1 MKEAEAVPEEIK
13 PDEIKG
19 RTDLRDELTI
29 TIDGAD
35 AKDLDDAI
43 SVKIKNGHTELT
55 VSIADVSYYVK
66 EDSALD
72 KEAYDRATS
81 VYLVDRV
88 IPMIPHRLSNGIC
101 SLNPEVDRLTLS
113 CRMEINER
121 GEVVKHDI
129 FDSVIHSNYRMTYD
143 AVNQIITEKDHDVRK
158 QYQEITPMLDL
169 AQDLSNRLIQ
179 MRKRR
184 GEIDFDISEA
194 KVLVNNE
201 GLPTDVVLRERG
213 EGERLIESFMLAANE
228 TVAEHFNKLEVPF
241 IYRVHEQP
249 KSDRLRQFFD
259 FITNFGIMI
268 KGTGEDI
275 HPSTLHPSKKKL
287 KVVLNKWLS
296 QQ

>member
-1 MKEAEAVPEEIK
+1 QSLGAVDGHKVLVQITKYADGTDNPEGHISAILGHKNDPGVDILSIIYQHGIEIEFPDNVLKEAEDVPEEIA
-13 PDEIKG
+13 PSEIEG
-19 RTDLRDELTI
+19 RRDLRNHLTI

-43 SVKIKNGHTELT
+43 AVKKLKNGNTELT

-113 CRMEINER
+113 CRMEINAR
-121 GEVVKHDI
+121 GEVVKHEI

-143 AVNQIITEKDHDVRK
+143 AVNKIITDQDPQVRA
-158 QYQEITPMLDL
+158 QYKELTPMLDL
-169 AQDLSNRLIQ
+169 AQDLSHRLIQ
-179 MRKRR
+179 MRRRR
-184 GEIDFDISEA
+184 GEIDFDINEA
-194 KVLVNNE
+194 KVLVNEE
-201 GLPTDVVLRERG
+201 GIPTDVQMRERG

-228 TVAEHFNKLEVPF
+228 TVAEHFNK
-241 IYRVHEQP
+241 
-249 KSDRLRQFFD
+249 
-259 FITNFGIMI
+259 
-268 KGTGEDI
+268 
-275 HPSTLHPSKKKL
+275 
-287 KVVLNKWLS
+287 
-296 QQ
+296 

>member
-55 VSIADVSYYVK
+55 VSIADVATMLK
-66 EDSALD
+66 KTRLD

-213 EGERLIESFMLAANE
+213 EGERLIESFMLALTKRLQNISINLKFLSF
-228 TVAEHFNKLEVPF
+228 TVF
-241 IYRVHEQP
+241 
-249 KSDRLRQFFD
+249 
-259 FITNFGIMI
+259 TNN
-268 KGTGEDI
+268 
-275 HPSTLHPSKKKL
+275 
-287 KVVLNKWLS
+287 LN
-296 QQ
+296 QID

>member
-55 VSIADVSYYVK
+55 VSIADVATMLK
-66 EDSALD
+66 KTRLD

-129 FDSVIHSNYRMTYD
+129 LIVSSIL
-143 AVNQIITEKDHDVRK
+143 ITE
-158 QYQEITPMLDL
+158 
-169 AQDLSNRLIQ
+169 
-179 MRKRR
+179 
-184 GEIDFDISEA
+184 
-194 KVLVNNE
+194 
-201 GLPTDVVLRERG
+201 
-213 EGERLIESFMLAANE
+213 
-228 TVAEHFNKLEVPF
+228 
-241 IYRVHEQP
+241 
-249 KSDRLRQFFD
+249 
-259 FITNFGIMI
+259 
-268 KGTGEDI
+268 
-275 HPSTLHPSKKKL
+275 
-287 KVVLNKWLS
+287 
-296 QQ
+296 